1 MIFAILISMNNF
13 QRLFLRCLRI
23 AFKAQIAIFLDNF
36 STLNA
41 NFCRK
46 NQWTYLKV
54 IFVVNR
60 QLLALMTPTT
70 AVTERISALIK
81 LVKRTAN
88 VLFSAL
94 ISTCSTN
101 QIKSTHF
108 LKVTCLA
115 LML

>member
-1 MIFAILISMNNF
+1 MIFAMIISMNNF

-41 NFCRK
+41 NFCQK

-81 LVKRTAN
+81 LKRTVN
-88 VLFSAL
+88 ELFSAL
-94 ISTCSTN
+94 ISTCSTS

-108 LKVTCLA
+108 LKVTYLA